1 MKISTR
7 GHYGVL
13 AMTVLAR
20 HYGGNPISIKEIAEE
35 KNLSASYLEQLL
47 APLRRAGLV
56 RSVRGPRGGYHLA
69 SVPEDITVG
78 DVLEVLEGPFVPV
91 ECAGTDEALPC
102 CEDDCSLRRV
112 WQDLRDSMLQ
122 VVDSVTLRELADDV
136 GSRQTGVE

>member
-20 HYGGNPISIKEIAEE
+20 HYGEDPVSIREIAQE

-56 RSVRGPRGGYHLA
+56 RSVRGPHGGYQLA
-69 SVPEDITVG
+69 SLPEDITVG

-91 ECAGTDEALPC
+91 ECAGADRELPC
-102 CEDDCSLRRV
+102 CEEDCSLRRV

-122 VVDSVTLRELADDV
+122 VVDSVNLGELADDV
-136 GSRQTGVE
+136 GSRQRGEQ